1 MIGLSVRENPL
12 HRRGGEGAERS
23 EAGLR
28 RAEAATA
35 AQAGEAGTHEHLAA
49 YAPIPHLT
57 LALSAPRGREGTPV
71 HRSELRP

>member
-1 MIGLSVRENPL
+1 MMDLEMRRLTINPL
-12 HRRGGEGAERS
+12 HQRGGEGAERS
-23 EAGLR
+23 E
-28 RAEAATA
+28 
-35 AQAGEAGTHEHLAA
+35 AGEAGTHEHLAA